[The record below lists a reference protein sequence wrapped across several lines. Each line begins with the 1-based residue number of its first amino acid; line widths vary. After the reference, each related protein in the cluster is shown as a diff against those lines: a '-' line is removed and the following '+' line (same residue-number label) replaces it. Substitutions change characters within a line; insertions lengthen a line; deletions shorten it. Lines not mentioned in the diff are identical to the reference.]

1 MSKNAILLLQI
12 RWCMCLKGSWE
23 YMKIKNTWQTKN
35 ILHVNR
41 GFFCFPSPLR
51 WYLYALYVKDYYC
64 NIAISYEMFSYHLY
78 NRVIGSIPPS
88 FQHLWIPLRLFHL
101 NPGKW
106 ITITTGNRIC
116 QNKFDIWPIMLH
128 LIPKLGKNWMIF
140 PRKTKNI

>member
-1 MSKNAILLLQI
+1 MRYFCYKFDDACVLKVVESMWRSKTLDKQ
-12 RWCMCLKGSWE
+12 RTF
-23 YMKIKNTWQTKN
+23 YMLIE
-35 ILHVNR
+35 V
-41 GFFCFPSPLR
+41 FFCFPSPLR

-88 FQHLWIPLRLFHL
+88 FQHLWIQLRLFHL

-116 QNKFDIWPIMLH
+116 QNKIDIWPIMLH

-140 PRKTKNI
+140 PRKTKNID